1 MQPASRQQML
11 IAMQPTTFIFSTYI
25 SEVQKEN
32 VVLIGSARKIL
43 TNGKK
48 LSQIDQHNYRRV
60 VYKNR
65 ISELLVRTS
74 KRSDLANLN

>member
-1 MQPASRQQML
+1 ML